1 MTVIWRT
8 TQILL
13 CDFGGYHGHDCM
25 VDKFNLMCVIHAYH
39 HLSHPAQRQVHSYN
53 VMWLIKI
60 VSELQQVSGFLKI
73 LKLPHLILRTYNNNI
88 TGMLLKLVW
97 NTCNSIHRGGL
108 WNTCNSISRGGLVW
122 NTCNSISRGGLVWN
136 TCNSIPRGGLWNTC
150 NSIPRGGSKHL

>member
-1 MTVIWRT
+1 MKKNNTNIALWFWR
-8 TQILL
+8 LSWPWL
-13 CDFGGYHGHDCM
+13 YGSM

-73 LKLPHLILRTYNNNI
+73 LKLPPLILRTYNNNI

-97 NTCNSIHRGGL
+97 NTCNS
-108 WNTCNSISRGGLVW
+108 TP
-122 NTCNSISRGGLVWN
+122 RGGLVWN

-150 NSIPRGGSKHL
+150 NSIPSGGLWNTCSSIPRGRSKQL